1 MVWCVVC
8 GVCLVCGGG
17 GVLRVACG
25 VDVTQPVRKWHET
38 APRSKKIRHVVE
50 GQWHHRHHMQKTRE
64 NMCIL
69 SSLFPCFLCVFL
81 IMSSFSLCFCV
92 CDVCCV
98 RRNWR
103 RESVT
108 GWFDLS
114 FASTSSVQRTICASI
129 SLRAST
135 RNYNLLTLPFSRYI
149 HHLSSPNNFALLEPL
164 SRSRNLHTHTHIH
177 RNTHTQ
183 TQSHT
188 PR

>member
-1 MVWCVVC
+1 M
-8 GVCLVCGGG
+8 
-17 GVLRVACG
+17 AS
-25 VDVTQPVRKWHET
+25 PPSH
-38 APRSKKIRHVVE
+38 AKKHV
-50 GQWHHRHHMQKTRE
+50 KT
-64 NMCIL
+64 CAFSLL
-69 SSLFPCFLCVFL
+69 SSLVFFVYFLLCPPSPCVFV
-81 IMSSFSLCFCV
+81 CV
-92 CDVCCV
+92 MLCCV